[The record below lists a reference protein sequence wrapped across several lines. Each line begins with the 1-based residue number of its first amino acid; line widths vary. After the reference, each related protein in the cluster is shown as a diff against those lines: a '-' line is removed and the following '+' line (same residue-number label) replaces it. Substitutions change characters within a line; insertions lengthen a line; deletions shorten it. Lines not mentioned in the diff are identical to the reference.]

1 MAKLQSLSVFVNTR
15 LTVAT
20 VEIMGAVE
28 KVVAEYQE
36 EISRSKVENDRLRRL
51 LRIRP
56 EMKRCRTDSLQFS
69 LTVSGEEVNPVQQHC
84 DQEEWI
90 SSLGTDDPE
99 PMQIKEE
106 DEEVGT
112 TQVAGQLQ
120 GLEPDIVEFMFTP
133 SCVKSDCDQDNL
145 LQSLTLSQT
154 KTVLNR
160 ESDSKE
166 LDLKP
171 FGTVTHLD
179 NPYDPRDNQDNVSSH
194 SSAASSDLVGFDISP
209 PLDSSPPLRK
219 PSTTSKKHDFGKIL
233 NCTGTLNRH
242 IQTSTGEKSFSCD
255 NCRKRFS
262 RKDTLNMHIRTHTG
276 EKPFVCG
283 DCGKSFRQKATL
295 NRHIRT
301 HTGEK
306 PFSCGACGKSFNHK
320 GNLTVHLLTHTG
332 ETPFTCGDCGKSF
345 RQKYSL
351 KKHILTHIGETF
363 NCADCGISFGHKVN
377 LDSHI
382 LAVHK

>member
-28 KVVAEYQE
+28 KMVAEYQE
-36 EISRSKVENDRLRRL
+36 EIFRSKVENDRLRRL

-56 EMKRCRTDSLQFS
+56 EMKRCRLDSLQFS
-69 LTVSGEEVNPVQQHC
+69 LTVSEEEVNPVQQQC
-84 DQEEWI
+84 DQEEWN

-106 DEEVGT
+106 NAEVGT

-133 SCVKSDCDQDNL
+133 SCVKSDCDQDDL
-145 LQSLTLSQT
+145 PQSLTLSQT
-154 KTVLNR
+154 TTVENR
-160 ESDSKE
+160 ESDSKK

-209 PLDSSPPLRK
+209 PLDPNPPLRK
-219 PSTTSKKHDFGKIL
+219 PSTTSKTHDCGKIL
-233 NCTGTLNRH
+233 NCKGSLNRH
-242 IQTSTGEKSFSCD
+242 MQTSTGEKSFSCN
-255 NCRKRFS
+255 NCRKSFS

-351 KKHILTHIGETF
+351 KKHTSTHIGETF
-363 NCADCGISFGHKVN
+363 NCAHCGISFRHKVN